1 MKIVYAKEFTKE
13 FKKLP
18 VSVQRLYRKQE
29 DIFEENWR
37 DPRLK
42 VKKLKDHPLPFSFRI
57 TRSYRV
63 LFRIRR
69 RGNCFVRYHRPPLG
83 CLRLIMFAH
92 GKWD

>member
-1 MKIVYAKEFTKE
+1 MSTLKEFAKE

-29 DIFEENWR
+29 DIFKVNWR

-63 LFRIRR
+63 LFV
-69 RGNCFVRYHRPPLG
+69 FVDSDVAL
-83 CLRLIMFAH
+83 FATI
-92 GKWD
+92 GRKDVYD